1 MGALKAGSLV
11 HWKVKDDL
19 KMTWLALRVREPE
32 FEVETSRKTEDE
44 EEERSSQ
51 PRN

>member
-1 MGALKAGSLV
+1 MV
-11 HWKVKDDL
+11 QRKVKDDL

-32 FEVETSRKTEDE
+32 FEVETSRKTENE